1 MATVGEGP
9 EGLGL
14 LTEDFTCL
22 ERGREGA
29 ITTPGGDSRPSAW
42 ICMNLHAFACSI
54 RKDAAGCF
62 KEGKLK
68 GRRREI
74 LNSFL
79 LTFFLKKDIDSCGFY
94 IFIQKSH
101 RLKHSCCHPHGL

>member
-9 EGLGL
+9 EVLGL

-54 RKDAAGCF
+54 RKDAAGYF
-62 KEGKLK
+62 KEGETK
-68 GRRREI
+68 GEEERDFKFFSFNFFFKKKI
-74 LNSFL
+74 LIHVDFIYL
-79 LTFFLKKDIDSCGFY
+79 YKKVTG
-94 IFIQKSH
+94 
-101 RLKHSCCHPHGL
+101 

>member
-62 KEGKLK
+62 KKGKLK

-79 LTFFLKKDIDSCGFY
+79 LTFFLKKILIHVD
-94 IFIQKSH
+94 FIYLYK
-101 RLKHSCCHPHGL
+101 KVTG